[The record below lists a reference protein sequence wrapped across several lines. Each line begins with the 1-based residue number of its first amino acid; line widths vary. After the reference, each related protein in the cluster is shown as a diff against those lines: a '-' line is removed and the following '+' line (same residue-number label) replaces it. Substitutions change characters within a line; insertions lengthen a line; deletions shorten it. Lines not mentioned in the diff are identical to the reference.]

1 MHISEAGIKLIKE
14 FEACLAPV
22 PGKKGFFKPYL
33 CPAGVLTIGWGHTN
47 LAGGPHFDRFT
58 VWSQQQCDD
67 ALVLD
72 LRENENDVW
81 SLLKVPV
88 LQSQFDALV
97 SFSFNVGKT
106 NLSKSTLLRKLNARD
121 YKGAAEEFLV
131 WNKARVPG
139 KGLVPLRGLTRRRV
153 AEKTLFSS
161 PDHVD
166 VSHVLAATVGGPM
179 PQSVSP
185 PRHDRP
191 SLWSRILVF
200 LGLKG
205 ES

>member
-1 MHISEAGIKLIKE
+1 MHISEAGIRLIKQ
-14 FEACLAPV
+14 FESCLAPV
-22 PGKKGFFKPYL
+22 KDKPGFFKPYL

-47 LAGGPHFDRFT
+47 AMRGSKFDRFAL
-58 VWSQQQCDD
+58 WSQQQCDD

-72 LRENENDVW
+72 MREVEDDVW
-81 SLLKVPV
+81 SLLKAPV
-88 LQSQFDALV
+88 SQTQFDALV
-97 SFSFNVGKT
+97 SFCFNVGKA
-106 NLSKSTLLRKLNARD
+106 NLAKSTLLRKLNVQD
-121 YKGAAEEFLV
+121 YVGAANEFLA

-179 PQSVSP
+179 PQAVSP
-185 PRHDRP
+185 PRYDRP
-191 SLWSRILVF
+191 SLWSRIVKF